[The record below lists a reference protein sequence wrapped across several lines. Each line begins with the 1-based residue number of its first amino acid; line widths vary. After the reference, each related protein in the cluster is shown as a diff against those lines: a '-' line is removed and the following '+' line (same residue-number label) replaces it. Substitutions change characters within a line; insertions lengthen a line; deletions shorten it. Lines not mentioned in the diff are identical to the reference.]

1 MPTIEDSPAIDKG
14 RLEIWKDNIQPINL
28 PNYFMRQESKP
39 HSRETKNRVIR
50 KNLISQKQPI
60 DFMRN
65 R

>member
-1 MPTIEDSPAIDKG
+1 MPTIEDSQKIDKG

-39 HSRETKNRVIR
+39 HSRETQNKVILEKR
-50 KNLISQKQPI
+50 TAKKQPI
-60 DFMRN
+60 DYMRN

>member
-1 MPTIEDSPAIDKG
+1 MIDIEDSPVINKG
-14 RLEIWKDNIQPINL
+14 RLEIWRDNIQPINL

-39 HSRETKNRVIR
+39 HSRETQNRVIVAR
-50 KNLISQKQPI
+50 VAGKNPI